1 MNIKTIGGILVLLGI
16 GGGIG
21 FLAGS
26 RYGKNKVE
34 MDFMKN
40 VHEAEEAHKRSEIR
54 AKAEE
59 LNARKE
65 ELLKTEQIQKEN
77 GYFVPDEPAEENEVN
92 TDEYLPNRSY
102 GWVNHKTVDGKEPEI
117 DFSLTNISGNTDEYL
132 AGHESPSEDD
142 TDGDDIPI
150 PKTIDSERYI
160 RYIDVDDFESET
172 EYDHED
178 ITYYEEDEVFCDE
191 NDKRI
196 EEPDQLFGI
205 NAINQFGKNPVNPD
219 DVIFV
224 RNNWFEKVYQIT
236 RIHNSYGRLVL
247 GIDEEYPIN

>member
-1 MNIKTIGGILVLLGI
+1 MNIKTISGILVLLGI

-26 RYGKNKVE
+26 RYGKNKIQT
-34 MDFMKN
+34 DFIKDAYPSK
-40 VHEAEEAHKRSEIR
+40 EARENRDQMLKELYNGTYYNEEAMHKRDVRI
-54 AKAEE
+54 KADE

-65 ELLKTEQIQKEN
+65 QYFKDEVEQIQEEN
-77 GYFVPDEPAEENEVN
+77 GYSVPDEPVEENEV
-92 TDEYLPNRSY
+92 T
-102 GWVNHKTVDGKEPEI
+102 
-117 DFSLTNISGNTDEYL
+117 TDEYL
-132 AGHESPSEDD
+132 ASHESPSEGD

-205 NAINQFGKNPVNPD
+205 NAINQFGKNPINPD